1 MGAAKS
7 QGERSSRMI
16 FGSRQLKL
24 RGVDRVILTDG
35 PMIADYH
42 SADQYG
48 HQGLRKQPRIRLGKL
63 ALYYRDLGKDY
74 YVPSEYI
81 DRSFVR
87 ISECQPDDSP
97 AYYYYRVILMHGDK
111 EFANL
116 IINEEDIA
124 DIIVERLHEIRPE
137 IATGYVPSGK
147 EKPRF
152 M

>member
-1 MGAAKS
+1 
-7 QGERSSRMI
+7 MI

-24 RGVDRVILTDG
+24 RGVDRVIVTNG

-74 YVPSEYI
+74 YVPYEYI

-116 IINEEDIA
+116 IFNKEEDVDYLLEQLKLIHP
-124 DIIVERLHEIRPE
+124 DIKI
-137 IATGYVPSGK
+137 GFVPPDDGK
-147 EKPRF
+147 NRPRF
-152 M
+152 K